1 MKKKV
6 INRPEPGLNP
16 KPCCSFIADGFRVLR
31 GQLAMLKNSAAKK
44 PCGFV
49 EVYELRL
56 AQRGEMRA
64 GSTPRAL

>member
-1 MKKKV
+1 MHGV
-6 INRPEPGLNP
+6 AR
-16 KPCCSFIADGFRVLR
+16 
-31 GQLAMLKNSAAKK
+31 QLAMLKNSAAKK

-64 GSTPRAL
+64 GSTTGLVNPSGVAQASNTHSPRTLKAPNSLRT